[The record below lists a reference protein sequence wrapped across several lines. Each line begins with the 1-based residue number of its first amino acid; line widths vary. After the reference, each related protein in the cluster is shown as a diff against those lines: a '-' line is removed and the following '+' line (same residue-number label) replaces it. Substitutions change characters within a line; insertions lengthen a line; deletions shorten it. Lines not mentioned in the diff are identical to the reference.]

1 MLALLWDSGVAPA
14 GPLFALLED
23 WVDLFSFVFIFSF
36 YYFNLDAFKDD
47 LSPLILVLVG
57 HMYLEIYS
65 IKNVQYFWKYLFLK
79 YSLMI
84 LCISIE
90 FSVTYIPLSFQFISL
105 SLLPFGG

>member
-1 MLALLWDSGVAPA
+1 MLALVWDSGVTPA

-65 IKNVQYFWKYLFLK
+65 IKNVSVFLEIFVFKVFPNDTLYFNLIFCYKYT
-79 YSLMI
+79 S
-84 LCISIE
+84 
-90 FSVTYIPLSFQFISL
+90 
-105 SLLPFGG
+105 

>member
-1 MLALLWDSGVAPA
+1 LLALLWDSGVAPA

-65 IKNVQYFWKYLFLK
+65 IKNVSVFLEIFVFKVFPNDTLYFN
-79 YSLMI
+79 
-84 LCISIE
+84 
-90 FSVTYIPLSFQFISL
+90 
-105 SLLPFGG
+105 

>member
-1 MLALLWDSGVAPA
+1 MAPA

-65 IKNVQYFWKYLFLK
+65 IKNVSVFLEIFVFKVFPNDTLYFN
-79 YSLMI
+79 
-84 LCISIE
+84 
-90 FSVTYIPLSFQFISL
+90 
-105 SLLPFGG
+105 

>member
-1 MLALLWDSGVAPA
+1 MLALVWDSGVTPA

-65 IKNVQYFWKYLFLK
+65 IKNVSVFLEIFVFKVFPNDTLYFN
-79 YSLMI
+79 
-84 LCISIE
+84 
-90 FSVTYIPLSFQFISL
+90 
-105 SLLPFGG
+105 

>member
-65 IKNVQYFWKYLFLK
+65 IKNVSVFLEIFVFKVFPNDTLYFN
-79 YSLMI
+79 
-84 LCISIE
+84 
-90 FSVTYIPLSFQFISL
+90 
-105 SLLPFGG
+105 